1 MFEPTSSGAP
11 RSSTTIRTGSAQAGG
26 PAGSSGTGGS
36 GGSGGSGGGPAAT
49 PGTPYTPEN
58 EVHLLDRLAV
68 LYRYRR
74 LCVTV
79 FILVTAAMIIQ
90 GYSSIQTFQAQARLL
105 IEDERSTA
113 VPGLQNDQ
121 NTYFED
127 PEPYYQTQY
136 KILKGRDLTR
146 RVVRKLHLE
155 TVPEF
160 NGTKPPPPTPLSML
174 NDFKKRMMGYVV
186 KTAPEAA
193 PEPPRADETADESGM
208 VGAFIGRVSVDPVRG
223 SHLVDVTFQSED
235 PKFAAD
241 AVNMLIDEYVSEN
254 LEIKLRSTQGM
265 LDWLDNELATQQ
277 KRVEESERSLAEYR
291 EKENALSLDD
301 KQNIVLARLN
311 QLNDRATMA
320 KSTRVQKESLYNQ
333 VKAIATGVSPDAIPV
348 IGQNPN
354 VTGAKGKLNELQ
366 REKVKLLERYADKHP
381 QVISINASIEDAQ
394 RQVDLEIARAVQSV
408 RSEYETALIEE
419 QTFAKNLEGAKGE
432 ATDLNRKGIGYGVME
447 REAKSNR
454 QVYEALLTR
463 EKELRVSAN
472 SRTNNVRV
480 VDRAEIPRSPITPG
494 GRRTW
499 LMSVVIGLVLAV
511 GVALGLDYM
520 NDTIKTPEDV
530 TRRLKLP
537 FLGLVP
543 AVRGDKHP
551 LLASAH
557 VPHDFGES
565 FRSLRTSLLSKYPDE
580 GTKIV
585 IVTSA
590 QPLEGKTTTAAN
602 IAMALAY
609 GGSRVLL
616 VDADMRRPGL
626 HRPLRLTNERGLSQV
641 LTGQARVRD
650 VIQRTVDPNLLAI
663 TAGRTPPNPS
673 ELLSS
678 ERMKT
683 LLTNLAHGP
692 FNWIIIDTPPVLAVT
707 DAVILAPMV
716 TGVTFVIGAEMTRRR
731 LAERAI
737 EIVMQSRP
745 RYAAVVLN
753 KVNFAKNK
761 YYYSRYYGHQYKNYY
776 AEATL

>member
-1 MFEPTSSGAP
+1 MAT
-11 RSSTTIRTGSAQAGG
+11 AQP
-26 PAGSSGTGGS
+26 PAAAGGS
-36 GGSGGSGGGPAAT
+36 GQFV
-49 PGTPYTPEN
+49 PEGD
-58 EVHLLDRLAV
+58 VHLLDRLAV

-79 FILVTAAMIIQ
+79 FILSTTAMIIQ
-90 GYSSIQTFQAQARLL
+90 GYANVQMYQALARLE
-105 IEDERSTA
+105 INDERSTM
-113 VPGLQNDQ
+113 VPGLSNDQ
-121 NTYFED
+121 NTYYED
-127 PEPYYQTQY
+127 PEPYFSTQH

-146 RVVRKLHLE
+146 RVVRKLKLD

-160 NGTKPPPPTPLSML
+160 NGTAAPPPTPVTML
-174 NDFKKRMMGYVV
+174 KDLESRLIKLIR
-186 KTAPEAA
+186 PAA
-193 PEPPRADETADESGM
+193 AVQPEPPKVDESADESSL
-208 VGAFIGRVSVDPVRG
+208 VSSFIGHVEVLPVRG
-223 SHLVDVTFQSED
+223 SHLVDVTFTAQN
-235 PKFAAD
+235 PKFAAT
-241 AVNMLIDEYVSEN
+241 AANALVDEYVEQN
-254 LEIKLRSTQGM
+254 LQVKLQSTGGM
-265 LDWLDNELATQQ
+265 LDWLGRELAGQQ
-277 KRVEESERSLAEYR
+277 KKVEDSERALAQYR
-291 EKENALSLDD
+291 ERENALSLDE
-301 KQNIVLARLN
+301 KQNIVLSRLN
-311 QLNDRATMA
+311 QLNDAATRART
-320 KSTRVQKESLYNQ
+320 TRVQKESLYNQ
-333 VKAIATGVSPDAIPV
+333 VKSISSGTAPDAIP
-348 IGQNPN
+348 IIAQNQSVQN
-354 VTGAKGKLNELQ
+354 AKSKLAALQ
-366 REKVKLLERYADKHP
+366 ADRVRLLDRYGEKHP
-381 QVISINASIEDAQ
+381 QVVQVNNGLADAQ
-394 RQVDLEIARAVQSV
+394 RQYDLAVTGAVQSV
-408 RSEYETALIEE
+408 RNEYEAAIIEE
-419 QTFAKNLEGAKGE
+419 RSLSQNLDGAKAE

-454 QVYEALLTR
+454 EVYQSLLTR

-480 VDRAEIPRSPITPG
+480 IDHAETPKAPVTPG

-499 LMSVVIGLVLAV
+499 LISIVAGLVLSVA
-511 GVALGLDYM
+511 VALGLDYM

-543 AVRGDKHP
+543 SVRGDKHP
-551 LLASAH
+551 LLASSH

-565 FRSLRTSLLSKYPDE
+565 FRALRTSLLSKYPGE
-580 GTKIV
+580 GTKIIV
-585 IVTSA
+585 VTSA

-616 VDADMRRPGL
+616 IDADMRRPGL

-641 LTGQARVRD
+641 LIGQARVRD

-692 FNWIIIDTPPVLAVT
+692 FDWIIVDTPPVLAVT
-707 DAVILAPMV
+707 DAVILAPIV
-716 TGVTFVIGAEMTRRR
+716 SGVTFVIGAEMTRRR

-737 EIVMQSRP
+737 ETVMQSRP

-753 KVNFAKNK
+753 KVDFAKNK

-776 AEATL
+776 AEAAL

>member
-1 MFEPTSSGAP
+1 VKV
-11 RSSTTIRTGSAQAGG
+11 
-26 PAGSSGTGGS
+26 
-36 GGSGGSGGGPAAT
+36 
-49 PGTPYTPEN
+49 Y
-58 EVHLLDRLAV
+58 
-68 LYRYRR
+68 
-74 LCVTV
+74 
-79 FILVTAAMIIQ
+79 
-90 GYSSIQTFQAQARLL
+90 QAQARIL
-105 IEDERSTA
+105 IDDERATA
-113 VPGLQNDQ
+113 VPGLQNEQ
-121 NTYFED
+121 NQFYED
-127 PEPYYQTQY
+127 PEPYFQTQY

-155 TVPEF
+155 NVPEF
-160 NGTKPPPPTPLSML
+160 NGTKPAAPTPFSML
-174 NDFKKRMMGYVV
+174 SDLKTKLVGYVRG
-186 KTAPEAA
+186 APAPVAA
-193 PEPPRADETADESGM
+193 GPKSDEPPDESGL
-208 VGAFIGRVSVDPVRG
+208 VGAFIGRVDVAPVRG
-223 SHLVDVTFQSED
+223 SHLVDVTFISEE

-265 LDWLDNELATQQ
+265 LDWLGTELATQQ
-277 KRVEESERSLAEYR
+277 KRVEDSERGLAEYR

-301 KQNIVLARLN
+301 KQNIVLSRLN
-311 QLNDRATMA
+311 QLNDTTVRARSA
-320 KSTRVQKESLYNQ
+320 RVQKESAYNQ
-333 VKAIATGVSPDAIPV
+333 VKGSADPESVPVIATNA
-348 IGQNPN
+348 N
-354 VTGAKGKLNELQ
+354 VQSARTKLQELQ
-366 REKVKLLERYADKHP
+366 RQKVTLLERYAEKHP
-381 QVISINASIEDAQ
+381 RVLDINAQIDDAQ
-394 RQVDLEIARAVQSV
+394 KQVELAITGAVQAV
-408 RSEYETALIEE
+408 RNEYETARIEE
-419 QTFAKNLEGAKGE
+419 QTFARNLEGAKGE

-454 QVYEALLTR
+454 EVYQSLLTR

-480 VDRAEIPRSPITPG
+480 VDRAEIPRGPITPG

-499 LMSVVIGLVLAV
+499 LMSAVIGLVLAIA
-511 GVALGLDYM
+511 VALGLDYM
-520 NDTIKTPEDV
+520 NDTIKTPEDI

-551 LLASAH
+551 LLASSH

-565 FRSLRTSLLSKYPDE
+565 FRSLRTSLLSKYSDE

-616 VDADMRRPGL
+616 IDADMRRPGL

-716 TGVTFVIGAEMTRRR
+716 SGVTFVIGAEMTRRR

-737 EIVMQSRP
+737 ETVMQSRP

>member
-1 MFEPTSSGAP
+1 MLDSPSSDVTTQSAAAP
-11 RSSTTIRTGSAQAGG
+11 
-26 PAGSSGTGGS
+26 P
-36 GGSGGSGGGPAAT
+36 SGGGAPSAAAAPPQQAST
-49 PGTPYTPEN
+49 PHYAPDPD
-58 EVHLLDRLAV
+58 VHLLDRLAV

-74 LCVTV
+74 ICVTTFV
-79 FILVTAAMIIQ
+79 LATAALTIQ
-90 GYSSIQTFQAQARLL
+90 GYSTTQMFMSQARLL

-121 NTYFED
+121 NTYYED

-155 TVPEF
+155 DNTEF
-160 NGTKPPPPTPLSML
+160 NGKKPAPPSASSLLQDLKTKVLSIVRPAPPAEE
-174 NDFKKRMMGYVV
+174 
-186 KTAPEAA
+186 APKV
-193 PEPPRADETADESGM
+193 DETADESALVSG
-208 VGAFIGRVSVDPVRG
+208 FIGRVNVEPVRG
-223 SHLVDVTFQSED
+223 SHLVDVTFVSEN
-235 PKFAAD
+235 PKFAAE
-241 AVNMLIDEYVSEN
+241 AVNALIDEYVSQN
-254 LEIKLRSTQGM
+254 LEIKLQSTQGM
-265 LDWLDNELATQQ
+265 LDWLDKELDNQQ
-277 KRVEESERSLAEYR
+277 KRVEDSERGLAEYR

-301 KQNIVLARLN
+301 KQNIVLSRLN
-311 QLNDRATMA
+311 QLNDAVTRARTE
-320 KSTRVQKESLYNQ
+320 RVQKESLYNQ
-333 VKAIATGVSPDAIPV
+333 VKAIANGTAPDAIPAIATNQAV
-348 IGQNPN
+348 AN
-354 VTGAKGKLNELQ
+354 AKAKLIELQ
-366 REKVKLLERYADKHP
+366 REKARLLERYAEKHP
-381 QVISINASIEDAQ
+381 QVINVNAALQDAQ

-408 RSEYETALIEE
+408 KNEYETAVLQE
-419 QTFAKNLEGAKGE
+419 QTLARNLDGAKSE
-432 ATDLNRKGIGYGVME
+432 AQDLNRKGIGYGVME

-454 QVYEALLTR
+454 EVYQSLLTR

-480 VDRAEIPRSPITPG
+480 VDRAETPRGPISAS
-494 GRRTW
+494 GRRTV
-499 LMSVVIGLVLAV
+499 LMSMFIGLVLAV

-551 LLASAH
+551 LLASSH

-565 FRSLRTSLLSKYPDE
+565 FRSLRTSLLSKYQGDA
-580 GTKIV
+580 TKIL

-663 TAGRTPPNPS
+663 TAGRSPLNPS

-707 DAVILAPMV
+707 DAVILAPLV
-716 TGVTFVIGAEMTRRR
+716 SGVTFVVGAEMTRRR

-737 EIVMQSRP
+737 ETVMQAHP
-745 RYAAVVLN
+745 RFAAVVLN

-776 AEATL
+776 AEAAS

>member
-1 MFEPTSSGAP
+1 MAEPTTSGAP
-11 RSSTTIRTGSAQAGG
+11 KPAKSSPASVASA
-26 PAGSSGTGGS
+26 
-36 GGSGGSGGGPAAT
+36 GPAA
-49 PGTPYTPEN
+49 PQFVPEN
-58 EVHLLDRLAV
+58 DVHLLDRLAV
-68 LYRYRR
+68 LYRYRH

-79 FILVTAAMIIQ
+79 FVLVTAAMIIQ
-90 GYSSIQTFQAQARLL
+90 GYSNVRVYLAQARIL

-113 VPGLQNDQ
+113 IPGLQNDS
-121 NTYFED
+121 NTYYED

-146 RVVRKLHLE
+146 RVVRRLRLE

-160 NGTKPPPPTPLSML
+160 NGTKPPPPTPISML
-174 NDFKKRMMGYVV
+174 RDLKTRLMGYVRG
-186 KTAPEAA
+186 TPETPLEAPKV
-193 PEPPRADETADESGM
+193 DETADESALVAG
-208 VGAFIGRVSVDPVRG
+208 FIGRVAVDPVRG
-223 SHLVDVTFQSED
+223 SHLVDVTFIAED
-235 PKFAAD
+235 PKFAAE
-241 AVNMLIDEYVSEN
+241 AVNTLVDEYVSEN

-265 LDWLDNELATQQ
+265 LAWLDKELANQQ
-277 KRVEESERSLAEYR
+277 SRVEGSEKALAEYR

-301 KQNIVLARLN
+301 KQNIVLSRLN
-311 QLNDRATMA
+311 QLNDAQTRARTA
-320 KSTRVQKESLYNQ
+320 RVQKESLYNQ
-333 VKAIATGVSPDAIPV
+333 VKSISSGTAPDAIP
-348 IGQNPN
+348 IIAQNPS
-354 VTGAKGKLNELQ
+354 VQDRKSKLSELQ
-366 REKVKLLERYADKHP
+366 REKAKLLERYGERHP
-381 QVISINASIEDAQ
+381 QVVNINASLSDAQ
-394 RQVDLEIARAVQSV
+394 RQLDLELALAVQSV
-408 RSEYETALIEE
+408 RNEYETALLEE
-419 QTFAKNLEGAKGE
+419 RTLSKNLEGAKVE

-472 SRTNNVRV
+472 SRTNNIRV
-480 VDRAEIPRSPITPG
+480 VDKAEVPRAPLAAG

-499 LMSVVIGLVLAV
+499 LMSVLVGLTLSIA
-511 GVALGLDYM
+511 VALSLDYM

-551 LLASAH
+551 LLASSQ

-580 GTKIV
+580 GTKIIV
-585 IVTSA
+585 ITSA

-616 VDADMRRPGL
+616 IDADMRRPGL

-692 FNWIIIDTPPVLAVT
+692 FNWIIVDTPPVLAVT

-716 TGVTFVIGAEMTRRR
+716 TGVTFVVGAEMTRRR

-737 EIVMQSRP
+737 DTVMQARP

-753 KVNFAKNK
+753 KVNFARNK

>member
-1 MFEPTSSGAP
+1 MVESTSSGVTQQTA
-11 RSSTTIRTGSAQAGG
+11 
-26 PAGSSGTGGS
+26 
-36 GGSGGSGGGPAAT
+36 AAT
-49 PGTPYTPEN
+49 PPSGAALSAPSAPPSTPAPQYTPDSD
-58 EVHLLDRLAV
+58 VHLLDRLAV

-74 LCVTV
+74 ICVTTFV
-79 FILVTAAMIIQ
+79 LVTAALTIQ
-90 GYSSIQTFQAQARLL
+90 GYSTTQMYQAQARLL

-121 NTYFED
+121 NTYYED

-155 TVPEF
+155 NNLEF
-160 NGTKPPPPTPLSML
+160 NGKKPAPPSASSLLQDLKSKALSLVKAPATPLEGP
-174 NDFKKRMMGYVV
+174 KV
-186 KTAPEAA
+186 
-193 PEPPRADETADESGM
+193 DETADESALVSG
-208 VGAFIGRVSVDPVRG
+208 FIGRVGVEPVRG
-223 SHLVDVTFQSED
+223 SHLVDVTFLSED
-235 PKFAAD
+235 PKFAAE
-241 AVNMLIDEYVSEN
+241 AANALIDEYVNQN
-254 LEIKLRSTQGM
+254 LELKLQSTQGM
-265 LDWLDNELATQQ
+265 LDWLDRELENQQ
-277 KRVEESERSLAEYR
+277 KRVEESERALANYR

-301 KQNIVLARLN
+301 KQNIVLSRLN
-311 QLNDRATMA
+311 QLNDAVTRARTE
-320 KSTRVQKESLYNQ
+320 RVQKESLYNQ
-333 VKAIATGVSPDAIPV
+333 VKAISTGTAPDAIPA
-348 IGQNPN
+348 IATNPA
-354 VTGAKGKLNELQ
+354 VSSAKAKLSDLQ
-366 REKVKLLERYADKHP
+366 REKARLLERYAEKHP
-381 QVISINASIEDAQ
+381 QVINVNAALQDAQ

-408 RSEYETALIEE
+408 KNEYETAVLQE
-419 QTFAKNLEGAKGE
+419 QTLARNLDGAKSE
-432 ATDLNRKGIGYGVME
+432 AQDLNRKGIGYGVME

-454 QVYEALLTR
+454 EVYQSLLTR

-480 VDRAEIPRSPITPG
+480 VDRAETPRGPISAS
-494 GRRTW
+494 GRRTVM
-499 LMSVVIGLVLAV
+499 MSMFIGLVLAV

-551 LLASAH
+551 LLASSH

-565 FRSLRTSLLSKYPDE
+565 FRSLRTSLLSKYQGDA
-580 GTKIV
+580 TKIL

-616 VDADMRRPGL
+616 IDADMRRPGL

-641 LTGQARVRD
+641 LAGQARVRD

-663 TAGRTPPNPS
+663 TAGRSPLNPS

-692 FNWIIIDTPPVLAVT
+692 FNWIIVDTPPVLAVT
-707 DAVILAPMV
+707 DAVILAPLV
-716 TGVTFVIGAEMTRRR
+716 SGVTFVVGAEMTRRR

-737 EIVMQSRP
+737 ETVMQAHP
-745 RYAAVVLN
+745 RFAAVVLN

-776 AEATL
+776 AEAAS

>member
-11 RSSTTIRTGSAQAGG
+11 RSSTTIRTGSAQPPASGGSAGG
-26 PAGSSGTGGS
+26 PSAPP
-36 GGSGGSGGGPAAT
+36 PAA
-49 PGTPYTPEN
+49 YTPEN

-90 GYSSIQTFQAQARLL
+90 GYSSVKVYQAQARLL

-121 NTYFED
+121 NTYYED

-146 RVVRKLHLE
+146 RVVRKLHLDQ
-155 TVPEF
+155 VPEF
-160 NGTKPPPPTPLSML
+160 NGKKPPPPTPLSML
-174 NDFKKRMMGYVV
+174 GDLKNQLLGYVR
-186 KTAPEAA
+186 KPAPVAA
-193 PEPPRADETADESGM
+193 PEPPKADEPADESGM
-208 VGAFIGRVSVDPVRG
+208 VGAFVGRVDVQPVRG
-223 SHLVDVTFQSED
+223 SHLVDVTFVSED

-241 AVNMLIDEYVSEN
+241 AVNMLIDEYVGEN

-265 LDWLDNELATQQ
+265 LDWLDSELANQQ
-277 KRVEESERSLAEYR
+277 KRVEDSERALAEYR

-301 KQNIVLARLN
+301 KQNIVLSRLN
-311 QLNDRATMA
+311 QLNDTATRAH
-320 KSTRVQKESLYNQ
+320 SNRIQKESLYNQ
-333 VKAIATGVSPDAIPV
+333 VKAIASGTNPDAIP
-348 IGQNPN
+348 IIATN
-354 VTGAKGKLNELQ
+354 GAVQSAKSKLTDLQ
-366 REKVKLLERYADKHP
+366 RQKSTLLERYEAKHP
-381 QVISINASIEDAQ
+381 QVISINAQIEDAQ
-394 RQVDLEIARAVQSV
+394 KQLDISIAGAVQSV
-408 RSEYETALIEE
+408 RNEYETAVIEE

-454 QVYEALLTR
+454 EVYQSLLTR

-480 VDRAEIPRSPITPG
+480 VDRAEIPRGALTPG

-499 LMSVVIGLVLAV
+499 LMSAVIGLVLAI

-520 NDTIKTPEDV
+520 NDTIKTPEDI

-551 LLASAH
+551 LLASSH

-565 FRSLRTSLLSKYPDE
+565 FRSLRTSLLSKYQDE
-580 GTKIV
+580 GTKII

-616 VDADMRRPGL
+616 IDADMRRPGL

-737 EIVMQSRP
+737 ETVMQTRP

>member
-1 MFEPTSSGAP
+1 MLDATSSDAP
-11 RSSTTIRTGSAQAGG
+11 QSA
-26 PAGSSGTGGS
+26 
-36 GGSGGSGGGPAAT
+36 AAT
-49 PGTPYTPEN
+49 PVGAAPASATGPQTPAPQYSAEGD
-58 EVHLLDRLAV
+58 VHLLDRLAV

-74 LCVTV
+74 ICVTTFV
-79 FILVTAAMIIQ
+79 LVTAALTIQ
-90 GYSSIQTFQAQARLL
+90 GYSTTQMFQAQGRLL

-113 VPGLQNDQ
+113 VPGLQNDA
-121 NTYFED
+121 NTYYED

-155 TVPEF
+155 NVIEF
-160 NGTKPPPPTPLSML
+160 NGKKPAPPSASSLLQDLRTKVMSIVRP
-174 NDFKKRMMGYVV
+174 
-186 KTAPEAA
+186 A
-193 PEPPRADETADESGM
+193 PEPAEPPKVDETADESGL
-208 VGAFIGRVSVDPVRG
+208 VSGFISRVNVEPVRG
-223 SHLVDVTFQSED
+223 SHLVDVTFLSED
-235 PKFAAD
+235 PKFAAV
-241 AVNMLIDEYVSEN
+241 AVNALLDEYVNQN
-254 LEIKLRSTQGM
+254 LELKLQSTQGM
-265 LDWLDNELATQQ
+265 LDWLDKELENQQ
-277 KRVEESERSLAEYR
+277 RRVQDSERALAEYR

-301 KQNIVLARLN
+301 KQNIIVSRLN
-311 QLNDRATMA
+311 QLNDAVTRARTE
-320 KSTRVQKESLYNQ
+320 RVQKESLYNQ
-333 VKAIATGVSPDAIPV
+333 VKAISTGTTPDAIPAIATNAAV
-348 IGQNPN
+348 AN
-354 VTGAKGKLNELQ
+354 AKAKLIELQ
-366 REKVKLLERYADKHP
+366 REKAKLLERYAEKHP
-381 QVISINASIEDAQ
+381 QVINVNAALQDSQ
-394 RQVDLEIARAVQSV
+394 RQVDFEIARAVQSV
-408 RSEYETALIEE
+408 KNEYETAVLQE
-419 QTFAKNLEGAKGE
+419 QTLARNLEGAKSE
-432 ATDLNRKGIGYGVME
+432 AQDLNRKGIGYGVME

-454 QVYEALLTR
+454 EVYQSLLTR

-480 VDRAEIPRSPITPG
+480 VDRAEKPRGPVSAS
-494 GRRTW
+494 GRRTVM
-499 LMSVVIGLVLAV
+499 MSMFIGLVLAV

-530 TRRLKLP
+530 TRRLRLP

-551 LLASAH
+551 LLASSQ

-565 FRSLRTSLLSKYPDE
+565 FRSLRTSLLSKYQGDA
-580 GTKIV
+580 TKILV
-585 IVTSA
+585 VTSA

-609 GGSRVLL
+609 GGARVLL
-616 VDADMRRPGL
+616 IDADMRRPGL

-663 TAGRTPPNPS
+663 TAGRSPLNPS

-707 DAVILAPMV
+707 DAVILAPLV
-716 TGVTFVIGAEMTRRR
+716 SGVTFVVGAEMTRRR

-737 EIVMQSRP
+737 ETVMQAHQKF
-745 RYAAVVLN
+745 AAVVLN

-776 AEATL
+776 AEAAS